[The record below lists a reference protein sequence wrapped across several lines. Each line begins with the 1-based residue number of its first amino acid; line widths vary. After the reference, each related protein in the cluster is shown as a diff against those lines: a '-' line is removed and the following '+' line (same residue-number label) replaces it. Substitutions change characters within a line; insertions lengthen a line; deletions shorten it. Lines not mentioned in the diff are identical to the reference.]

1 MERRQSQGALPAG
14 ELLAPI
20 PSQQTILTCQL
31 MTQTSLM
38 FVMLF
43 VSWDPK
49 GRLLV
54 QAAGLQIIFSSGLVL
69 KRIVKYYIL
78 FISAS

>member
-14 ELLAPI
+14 APLAPL